1 MQRFGLIGDVHAEDE
16 QLERVVRFLRN
27 QGVERLLCTGDVVDG
42 PGDANRCC
50 RLLADAEVITVQGNH
65 DRWLFQSH
73 RPLLPD
79 ATQRAD
85 LEPASVRFL
94 RSLPEMVE
102 IRTPAGLFVLCHGL
116 PGNDM
121 AQLRPDDAGY
131 ALESNLDLLR
141 LVREARYQFVIN
153 GHTHRRMVRQFSG
166 ITVVNLGTLYRQHDP
181 CCAVMDLEQRTVTF
195 YNLSPDGEIQPMAA
209 RPIA

>member
-1 MQRFGLIGDVHAEDE
+1 MRRLGLIGDVHAEDE
-16 QLERVVRFLRN
+16 ALERVIGFL
-27 QGVERLLCTGDVVDG
+27 QEQQVDRLLCTGDVVDG
-42 PGDANRCC
+42 TGDVDRCC
-50 RLLADAEVITVQGNH
+50 RLLTDAGVITVQGNH

-85 LEPASVRFL
+85 LEPGSVQFL

-102 IRTPAGLFVLCHGL
+102 LRTAAGLFVLCHGL

-121 AQLRPDDAGY
+121 AQLRPDDTGY

-141 LVREARYQFVIN
+141 LLKEARYQFVIN

-166 ITVVNLGTLYRQHDP
+166 ITVVNLGTLYRKHDP
-181 CCAVMDLEQRTVTF
+181 CCAVMDLEERTVSF
-195 YNLSPDGEIQPMAA
+195 SNLLPDGEIRAA
-209 RPIA
+209 NTLSY